1 MHFWGKSYYTYFSH
15 TILYLISVLF
25 PGLTIETVSATN
37 LIIIIGICVDSPAHI
52 THEFLGAK
60 GKIGTLL
67 ACFQKPLPNPHF
79 LITLLFL
86 DAI

>member
-1 MHFWGKSYYTYFSH
+1 MVY
-15 TILYLISVLF
+15 TILVLF

-67 ACFQKPLPNPHF
+67 ASLHLKPLPNPYS

-86 DAI
+86 DAIYLRKE